1 MADTTISGLPTA
13 TTVAATDV
21 LAADVSS
28 ASATQKVTAQQI
40 VNAAI
45 AAGITG
51 STAAGTALL
60 RLEQLGAGYVLLVED
75 EANPDATPTAIHAS
89 GAISVGNT
97 VDAGAGNVY
106 VAGNVAASI
115 ATLLTQLLVTRTG
128 GGEVMRLRGGSSV
141 GTDPVLHI
149 AVNEAA
155 SAVFLTIGTVDTTSV
170 ASLGFVG
177 QSTTRWTMTST
188 GDFFPRQGSVG
199 MKEGFMFVPGGA
211 GAPTDIP
218 TNEDSGITPLYYDE
232 TNNRLYAYNAGW
244 KYTQFA

>member
-1 MADTTISGLPTA
+1 MANVKISALPEAKNMVPTDLVPVVSEGATEKATLIGL
-13 TTVAATDV
+13 V
-21 LAADVSS
+21 
-28 ASATQKVTAQQI
+28 ASALA
-40 VNAAI
+40 N
-45 AAGITG
+45 GLTG
-51 STAAGTALL
+51 NTAAGTALL
-60 RLEQLGAGYVLLVED
+60 RLEQQGAGYVLLIED
-75 EANPDATPTAIHAS
+75 ETNPDATPTAIHAS

-97 VDAGAGNVY
+97 IDAGAGNVY
-106 VAGNVAASI
+106 VAGNVAANI
-115 ATLLTQLLVTRTG
+115 ATLLTQLFVTRTG

-149 AVNEAA
+149 SVNEAA

-218 TNEDSGITPLYYDE
+218 TNENSGITPLYYDE